1 MALGRM
7 WCLRQIAE
15 AMPTTSPMAPVVR
28 ITRTVPRATG
38 IVGHPNC
45 GKDVEYHISKS
56 LKLLRVALKDYLS
69 LATFLFLS

>member
-1 MALGRM
+1 
-7 WCLRQIAE
+7 
-15 AMPTTSPMAPVVR
+15 MAPVVR
-28 ITRTVPRATG
+28 ITRMVPRATG

-56 LKLLRVALKDYLS
+56 LKLLRVALKDYLP